1 MGKTFQL
8 LNANLTAGV
17 QIQRLYQLKQK
28 QHKIRA
34 RKQKLGQIMQQISP
48 HQLHRQDRKT
58 QGTQRHFLA
67 ARTKQILKCHILVD
81 QDMALVD
88 HQVHLHHP
96 DFHRELRGITIIL
109 LQDQLQTIYG
119 QLPIQVRKNNFFV
132 VFCLSYLVLTYKT
145 NIT

>member
-1 MGKTFQL
+1 MGKTFQP
-8 LNANLTAGV
+8 LNANLTVGV
-17 QIQRLYQLKQK
+17 QIQLLSWLKQK

-34 RKQKLGQIMQQISP
+34 RKRKLGQIMQQISP

-81 QDMALVD
+81 QDMDLVD
-88 HQVHLHHP
+88 HQVHRHHP
-96 DFHRELRGITIIL
+96 DFHRELRGIIIIL

-119 QLPIQVRKNNFFV
+119 QLPIQVRKKLFRS
-132 VFCLSYLVLTYKT
+132 FCRG
-145 NIT
+145 I